1 MRRAAVLVSA
11 GLPRCWRRAA
21 SAQNDRP
28 RNLILFVPDG
38 LRGRIVTPQTAP
50 TMAEVRDKGVNF
62 KNSHSLFPTFT
73 TANASAMATGHHLGD
88 TGDFSNTI
96 YTGYPVEAAGG
107 TVTPF
112 LESDPVLRDVDE
124 HFGGDYLNEET
135 VLKMARAKGYSTAAM
150 GKLGP
155 TLIFDHTD
163 KIGADGL
170 HSIVIDDAT
179 GSKNGVPL
187 SQEMQAAL
195 TKAGLPLVT
204 PSRGESAKAGDAKT
218 PGTLVPNTA
227 QQAYFADVA
236 TKVVLPMFKA
246 RNKPFV
252 LVFWSRDPDGS
263 QHNNGDSLNTV
274 TPGINGPT
282 SIAGI
287 HNADDNLA
295 QLRKALDDLGLAA
308 STNIII
314 SSDHG
319 FSTISKESKSSPA
332 AKASYDDTPK
342 DFLPMGFLAID
353 LAKALDLP
361 LFDPNDKNARVADNA
376 HPKAGNGLLG
386 NDPDKPDLVVANNG
400 GSDLIYLP
408 NKDKKLAAR
417 TIKALLEQDYVSGLF
432 VDDKLGRFPGT
443 LEMSQLGLKGK
454 AVTPTP
460 SIVVNFRSYTTGC
473 DEPTN
478 CSVEVADTVL
488 RQGQGMH
495 GSFGRGDTMNFTAAI
510 GPDFKA
516 GYVDPL
522 PVSNADVGMT
532 IAQLMGLHTAAA
544 GGLIGRV
551 MSEALPNGIIPKAAD
566 GNDHLQA
573 GSQRTADDREV
584 PARAVATLF
593 RCGGIS
599 GANGRPRSRR
609 RQTKNGGEIT
619 PPSQLCR
626 FPGDGYIPMSNTF
639 GRCASGNA
647 AAPTMV
653 ATILIRVRL
662 LRCLPRI
669 WLAIHSSISV
679 STSTARSAPS
689 FRSRCP
695 ATAQRCAAAPAS
707 RTRRPRDARLPW
719 PTGRRNVRRRCAR
732 RRHR

>member
-1 MRRAAVLVSA
+1 MRRSLMILSA
-11 GLPRCWRRAA
+11 GLTLFSAGTA
-21 SAQNDRP
+21 SAQNNTP

-50 TMAEVRDKGVNF
+50 TMADIRDKGVNF

-73 TANASAMATGHHLGD
+73 TANASAMATGHYLGD

-96 YTGYPVEAAGG
+96 YTGFSSAPAGD
-107 TVTPF
+107 TVVPF
-112 LESDPVLRDVDE
+112 LENDAVLHDADE

-135 VLKMARAKGYSTAAM
+135 VLKMARAKGYSTAAI

-163 KIGADGL
+163 TIGADGL
-170 HSIVIDDAT
+170 HSIVVDDAT
-179 GSKNGVPL
+179 GGKNGVPL
-187 SQEMQAAL
+187 SPEMQAAL
-195 TKAGLPLVT
+195 TTATLPLAT
-204 PSRGESAKAGDAKT
+204 PSRGDNGKVGNAKT

-282 SIAGI
+282 SLAGI
-287 HNADDNLA
+287 KNADDNLA
-295 QLRKALDDLGLAA
+295 QLRKALDDLGLSA

-319 FSTISKESKSSPA
+319 FSTISKESKTSPS
-332 AKASYDDTPK
+332 AKLSYEDTPK

-353 LAKALDLP
+353 LAKALDLS
-361 LFDPNDKNARVADNA
+361 LFDPNDKNARVADSA
-376 HPKAGNGLLG
+376 HPKAGNGVLG
-386 NDPDKPDLVVANNG
+386 NDPTKPDVVVATNG

-408 NKDKKLAAR
+408 NRDKKLAQR
-417 TIKALLEQDYVSGLF
+417 TVKALLEQDYVSGIF

-443 LEMSQLGLKGK
+443 LEMSQLNLKGK
-454 AVTPTP
+454 AVTPNP

-478 CSVEVADTVL
+478 CSVEVSDTVL

-516 GYVDPL
+516 GYVDSL

-532 IAQLMGLHTAAA
+532 IAQLMGLRPVGA
-544 GGLIGRV
+544 GGLTGRV
-551 MSEALPNGIIPKAAD
+551 MSEALPNGIIPKATD
-566 GNDHLQA
+566 GTIVSKPASNGLQTVVKYQRVLTQRYFDVA
-573 GSQRTADDREV
+573 G
-584 PARAVATLF
+584 
-593 RCGGIS
+593 
-599 GANGRPRSRR
+599 
-609 RQTKNGGEIT
+609 
-619 PPSQLCR
+619 
-626 FPGDGYIPMSNTF
+626 FPGRTVGLDAEAGKQK
-639 GRCASGNA
+639 
-647 AAPTMV
+647 
-653 ATILIRVRL
+653 
-662 LRCLPRI
+662 
-669 WLAIHSSISV
+669 
-679 STSTARSAPS
+679 TARK
-689 FRSRCP
+689 
-695 ATAQRCAAAPAS
+695 
-707 RTRRPRDARLPW
+707 
-719 PTGRRNVRRRCAR
+719 
-732 RRHR
+732 